1 VSDDEAFDILVRT
14 SQNMN
19 VKIAE
24 LARKVIVQHR
34 STLD

>member
-1 VSDDEAFDILVRT
+1 RT